1 MAANRDI
8 VVVGAS
14 SGGVRALEELVGGL
28 PPALDAAVFVVLHLS
43 PSSPSYMAEI
53 LQRRSKLPVAQA
65 RDGEAVRR
73 GRIYLARP
81 DYHLVLEGTNIR
93 LPRGPRE
100 NRHRPAIDALF
111 RSAAYAYAGR
121 VIGVLLTGEL
131 DDGTAGLWTIK
142 RRGGTVIVQDPND
155 AHAPA
160 MPRNALEYVEA
171 DHVLPLDE
179 IAAEIAR
186 TSRAPM
192 KATPSG
198 LDMREI
204 EVENRIAMEGRGLQ
218 AGVMEL
224 GPATPYTCPEC
235 HGVLVEMKTGG
246 VPRFRCHTGHAYSIN
261 DLLAEVTEYVED
273 ALWNAIRAIEESA
286 MLLTHLGRHIK
297 AVKADSKDARLF
309 ERKAID
315 TQRRADMVRQAT
327 MEHQTLSK
335 ENIAEVEPKSR

>member
-1 MAANRDI
+1 
-8 VVVGAS
+8 
-14 SGGVRALEELVGGL
+14 
-28 PPALDAAVFVVLHLS
+28 
-43 PSSPSYMAEI
+43 
-53 LQRRSKLPVAQA
+53 
-65 RDGEAVRR
+65 
-73 GRIYLARP
+73 
-81 DYHLVLEGTNIR
+81 
-93 LPRGPRE
+93 
-100 NRHRPAIDALF
+100 
-111 RSAAYAYAGR
+111 
-121 VIGVLLTGEL
+121 
-131 DDGTAGLWTIK
+131 
-142 RRGGTVIVQDPND
+142 
-155 AHAPA
+155 